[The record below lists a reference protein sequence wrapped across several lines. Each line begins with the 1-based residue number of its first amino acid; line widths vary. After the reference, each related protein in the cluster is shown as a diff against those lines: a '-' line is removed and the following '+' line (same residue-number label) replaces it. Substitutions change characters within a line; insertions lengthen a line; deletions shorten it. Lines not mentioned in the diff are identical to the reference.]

1 VRTLWSVAVF
11 GLVPIPP
18 ADTPIRTPHDLRGA
32 SGHGDCLYRP
42 IVKKMATEEELARIR
57 EELKARGALSTKHA
71 HWCSVLLRPTWRRV
85 HQTDSAGKNRRT

>member
-1 VRTLWSVAVF
+1 MKTLWSVAVF

-18 ADTPIRTPHDLRGA
+18 ADTPFSSHDGVRSPA
-32 SGHGDCLYRP
+32 ENDDISQP
-42 IVKKMATEEELARIR
+42 IIERMAMKEKLSRIR
-57 EELKARGALSTKHA
+57 EELKARGVGSTKHA